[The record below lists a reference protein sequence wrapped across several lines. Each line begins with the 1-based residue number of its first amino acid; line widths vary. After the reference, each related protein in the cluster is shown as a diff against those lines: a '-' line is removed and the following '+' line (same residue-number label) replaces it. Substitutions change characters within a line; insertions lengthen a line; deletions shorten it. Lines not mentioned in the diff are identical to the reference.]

1 MVLYYKCNPKV
12 FGSRLEI
19 IPFFFVFVSFPGNN
33 WPIDTILHIPDTIM
47 EKGRRLFPFQQMQ
60 YLKLFYVSFGHQT
73 LNLLY
78 ETRFMDR
85 LSV

>member
-47 EKGRRLFPFQQMQ
+47 EKRE
-60 YLKLFYVSFGHQT
+60 T
-73 LNLLY
+73 LISIP
-78 ETRFMDR
+78 TDA
-85 LSV
+85 VP